1 MTRTPYSVPPRRVDY
16 WTMAFGIIG
25 TVGLVV
31 GLAVGAL
38 TGWILKAIAIE
49 KGW

>member
-1 MTRTPYSVPPRRVDY
+1 MTRTPYSAPPRRVDY

-25 TVGLVV
+25 ALGLVV
-31 GLAVGAL
+31 GLAAGTFL
-38 TGWILKAIAIE
+38 GWCLKEAAIE

>member
-16 WTMAFGIIG
+16 WTMAFWIIG

-31 GLAVGAL
+31 GTL
-38 TGWILKAIAIE
+38 TGWILRAVAKE

>member
-1 MTRTPYSVPPRRVDY
+1 MTRTPYAAPPRRVDY

-25 TVGLVV
+25 ALGLVV
-31 GLAVGAL
+31 GLVAGAL
-38 TGWILKAIAIE
+38 TGWILRAVAKE

>member
-1 MTRTPYSVPPRRVDY
+1 MTRTPYAAPPRRVDY

-38 TGWILKAIAIE
+38 TGWILRAVAKE